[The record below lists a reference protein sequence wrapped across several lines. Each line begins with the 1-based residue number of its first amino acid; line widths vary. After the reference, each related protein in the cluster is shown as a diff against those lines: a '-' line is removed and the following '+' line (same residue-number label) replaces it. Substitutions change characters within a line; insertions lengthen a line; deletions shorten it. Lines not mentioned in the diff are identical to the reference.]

1 MNNIESSNNVRIIGD
16 VIVKNNFKVKNNI
29 TGK

>member
-16 VIVKNNFKVKNNI
+16 VIVKNNFKVKNNV